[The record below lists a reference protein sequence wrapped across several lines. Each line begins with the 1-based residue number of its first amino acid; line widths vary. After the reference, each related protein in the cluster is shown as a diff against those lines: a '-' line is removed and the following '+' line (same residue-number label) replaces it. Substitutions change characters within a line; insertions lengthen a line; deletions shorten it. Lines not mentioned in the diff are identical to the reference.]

1 MLDVTE
7 VFTALDVVSV
17 PSTTVLSCPAIHIL
31 QFKLSAKNRSGT
43 LQGILSNGHFV
54 TSIFTGSDKV
64 GNGTC

>member
-31 QFKLSAKNRSGT
+31 QFKLSAKNSSGA
-43 LQGILSNGHFV
+43 LQGTIKWLLRY
-54 TSIFTGSDKV
+54 
-64 GNGTC
+64 